1 MNGSSLGT
9 TEESEVM
16 AMEEARE
23 AVGDY
28 DLGWHDRSTQQLDS
42 TLDW

>member
-1 MNGSSLGT
+1 MARVWEQRRRVKSY
-9 TEESEVM
+9 V

-28 DLGWHDRSTQQLDS
+28 DLDGMTRSTQQLDS
-42 TLDW
+42 TLD